1 MSKIAAFVGHSFE
14 ETDKSIVRSFT
25 DYFDTIEKMPIGFTW
40 AHAEDAEP
48 KTLSDKV
55 VGMMKAKN
63 LFIGICTARERV
75 VSQGRVTPFPLWNS
89 MFWGRS
95 AEFRLKTS
103 DWIIQEIGLAR
114 GLGIDI
120 MILLESGVR
129 RPGGLQGDL
138 NYISFDRDSPSK
150 SFPQILQMLTALTP
164 QTAVQGSV
172 PSDQEIVTEKKPM
185 SKPAEEMAAATST
198 PITEDEF
205 DFAVFDAIV
214 KGDTTKEKSLLEAYA
229 TSPLGIDPQSQARF
243 EANALDY
250 RRMLGKGINVS
261 RLQELAAT
269 HPSDSEILMILGNA
283 YRSYGDHVKA
293 AEAYE
298 RSAEGSIAPSSKI
311 FQLSNAAIERAKSGQ
326 QNVEAWLL
334 DHALPFLTGNTL
346 ETSPLLSALKDLAAA
361 QKMSEK
367 VQVYGESLLD
377 LKPED
382 DELRASLAW
391 EYMNAGNNCLALFHY
406 CLLPGAER
414 NGMHWNNLGVVR
426 TRLDLDAKG
435 IESYRKAE
443 TLGESLAMANLANSL
458 IGKGFLKEAEE
469 ICARAVMI
477 KDYDNHVNVALTR
490 ISEVREKESE
500 KERTLRESVEPQHRF
515 YVAFGLACL
524 KPTPNGIQQR
534 WQSPECVLQ
543 LNIHDGQLIAEGT
556 YERESVGAVA
566 LALHAKAHGGF
577 GFGATPT
584 RDRMKVHYE
593 GQITGHGVYFK
604 RTIGKEGEPST
615 LLTSYPEERGLLLFS
630 DDFSRAKVFIKTEAT
645 SRLFFDLQMMQ

>member
-298 RSAEGSIAPSSKI
+298 RSAEGSIAPRS
-311 FQLSNAAIERAKSGQ
+311 LSDFLLNLPATRPCQA
-326 QNVEAWLL
+326 NVIV
-334 DHALPFLTGNTL
+334 
-346 ETSPLLSALKDLAAA
+346 LS
-361 QKMSEK
+361 
-367 VQVYGESLLD
+367 
-377 LKPED
+377 
-382 DELRASLAW
+382 
-391 EYMNAGNNCLALFHY
+391 
-406 CLLPGAER
+406 
-414 NGMHWNNLGVVR
+414 
-426 TRLDLDAKG
+426 
-435 IESYRKAE
+435 
-443 TLGESLAMANLANSL
+443 
-458 IGKGFLKEAEE
+458 
-469 ICARAVMI
+469 
-477 KDYDNHVNVALTR
+477 
-490 ISEVREKESE
+490 
-500 KERTLRESVEPQHRF
+500 
-515 YVAFGLACL
+515 
-524 KPTPNGIQQR
+524 
-534 WQSPECVLQ
+534 
-543 LNIHDGQLIAEGT
+543 
-556 YERESVGAVA
+556 
-566 LALHAKAHGGF
+566 
-577 GFGATPT
+577 
-584 RDRMKVHYE
+584 
-593 GQITGHGVYFK
+593 
-604 RTIGKEGEPST
+604 
-615 LLTSYPEERGLLLFS
+615 
-630 DDFSRAKVFIKTEAT
+630 
-645 SRLFFDLQMMQ
+645 